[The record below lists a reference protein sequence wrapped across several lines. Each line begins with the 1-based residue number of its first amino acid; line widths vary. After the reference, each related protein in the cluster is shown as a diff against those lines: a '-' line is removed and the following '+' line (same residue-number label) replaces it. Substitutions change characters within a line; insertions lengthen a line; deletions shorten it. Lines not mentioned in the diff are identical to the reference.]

1 MKRILAA
8 LVATG
13 LMAGAIAASHAMLP
27 PAPAKSEQQKVA
39 EARKAAAEK
48 VTEADLLNKA
58 QEKAVAN
65 YKKNGGAAMKR
76 DARKGAVAEPTPG
89 TSAPNGPGADHAEAI
104 SPQHEPTRQQEAT
117 AMPLP
122 GQATGEL

>member
-8 LVATG
+8 LVAT
-13 LMAGAIAASHAMLP
+13 GAIAASHAMLP
-27 PAPAKSEQQKVA
+27 PAPAKSEQQKTA

-48 VTEADLLNKA
+48 AKEADLLNKA

-65 YKKNGGAAMKR
+65 HKKNGGPAMKR
-76 DARKGAVAEPTPG
+76 DAKKESAAEPTPG
-89 TSAPNGPGADHAEAI
+89 PSAPNGPGADHAADAI
-104 SPQHEPTRQQEAT
+104 SPQHEPTPQQLAT